1 MKNKTKDILWDIFFI
16 IVIITMIY
24 LFMDFSCQYIFEM
37 TFIEYING
45 LK

>member
-16 IVIITMIY
+16 IVVIMMIY
-24 LFMDFSCQYIFEM
+24 LFMDFSFQYVFEM
-37 TFIEYING
+37 TFIEYLNG